1 MRKEGGG
8 MEAMWFWLWTGPW
21 LLWSKLRQRLEV
33 NEAGEGVVST
43 SIAVFIMAFLGLALW
58 VAFKAILGHAT
69 SNVDQQVSNI
79 GK

>member
-1 MRKEGGG
+1 MQVI
-8 MEAMWFWLWTGPW
+8 WFWLWTGPW
-21 LLWSKLRQRLEV
+21 LLWSRFRERLEV
-33 NEAGEGVVST
+33 TESGEGVVST
-43 SIAVFIMAFLGLALW
+43 AIAVLIMAFLGLGLW

>member
-1 MRKEGGG
+1 

-21 LLWSKLRQRLEV
+21 LVWSKVRERMEP
-33 NEAGEGVVST
+33 NESGEGVVST
-43 SIAVFIMAFLGLALW
+43 AIAVLIMAVLGLGLW